1 MKRGLVIIAVAAV
14 MSLTAAGASAGILDK
29 VKDRGALNCG
39 IYTNFPGFSSLA
51 ADGTYRGFDIDFCR
65 AVAAAV
71 GVPVKQVP
79 LSATDRFPS
88 LQANTVDMLSMVTT
102 DTASREFSGLEFPA
116 VTFYDG
122 QGFVTRA
129 AAGIKS
135 ARELNGATICVLQGT
150 TTELNLSDWFRANRL
165 RLNAVTFS
173 SEDELLRAY
182 QANRCDAVTGSVA
195 IMAGRVT
202 NFPNPRDHVILP
214 EVISKEPLGVV
225 TADGDEKW
233 TRIVRWAVF
242 ATMIAEEKGIT
253 SQNVDE
259 IRKSSQDPEVQRL
272 LGVTASFAQDMGLD
286 AAWAVRVLQAVGN
299 YGEIFDRNLGE
310 ATPLRL
316 KRGQNALWNNGG
328 LLYPAPFR

>member
-1 MKRGLVIIAVAAV
+1 MTRTLMAIAAMTALIAA
-14 MSLTAAGASAGILDK
+14 AADASAGVLEN
-29 VKDRGALNCG
+29 VKQRGTLNCG

-51 ADGTYRGFDIDFCR
+51 ADGGYKGFDIDFCR

-71 GVPVKQVP
+71 GVPLKQVP

-102 DTASREFSGLEFPA
+102 DTASREFSGLQFPA

-122 QGFVTRA
+122 QGFVTHT

-135 ARELNGATICVLQGT
+135 ARDLNGATICVLQGT
-150 TTELNLSDWFRANRL
+150 TTELNLADWFRANRL
-165 RLNAVTFS
+165 QFKAVTFS

-195 IMAGRVT
+195 IMAGRIT
-202 NFPNPRDHVILP
+202 NFPNPKEHVVLP
-214 EVISKEPLGVV
+214 EVISKEPLAVV
-225 TADGDEKW
+225 TADGDDKW
-233 TRIVRWAVF
+233 ARIVRWAVYS
-242 ATMIAEEKGIT
+242 TMIAEEKGIT
-253 SQNVDE
+253 SQNVE
-259 IRKSSQDPEVQRL
+259 ELRKSSQDPEVQRL
-272 LGVTASFAQDMGLD
+272 LGTTASFAQDMGLD
-286 AAWAVRVLQAVGN
+286 AAWAVRILQTVGN
-299 YGEIFDRNLGE
+299 YSEIFERNLGE
-310 ATPLRL
+310 GTPLRL

>member
-1 MKRGLVIIAVAAV
+1 MKRI
-14 MSLTAAGASAGILDK
+14 LTALAIVVALSVTAVGASAGILET
-29 VKDRGALNCG
+29 VKQRGTLNCG

-71 GVPVKQVP
+71 GVQLKQVP

-88 LQANTVDMLSMVTT
+88 LQAKTVDMLSMVTT
-102 DTASREFSGLEFPA
+102 DTASREFSGLQFPA

-122 QGFVTRA
+122 QGFVTHTA
-129 AAGIKS
+129 AALKS
-135 ARELNGATICVLQGT
+135 ARDLNGATICVLQGT
-150 TTELNLSDWFRANRL
+150 TTELNLADWFRANRL

-182 QANRCDAVTGSVA
+182 QAGRCDAMTGSIA

-202 NFPNPRDHVILP
+202 NFPDPREHVVLS
-214 EVISKEPLGVV
+214 EVISKEPLAVV

-233 TRIVRWAVF
+233 TRIVRWVIY

-253 SQNVDE
+253 SQNVE
-259 IRKSSQDPEVQRL
+259 EMRKSSQDPEIQRL

-286 AAWAVRVLQAVGN
+286 AAWAARVLQAVGN
-299 YGEIFDRNLGE
+299 YGEIFERNLGE
-310 ATPLRL
+310 STPLRL
-316 KRGQNALWNNGG
+316 KRGQNALWSKGG